1 MTEQPNWKF
10 TIPEETPTLE
20 IHQPNWYKVDVE
32 KLHYQRME
40 DVAYL
45 FATMMVSE
53 DYEHFD
59 KVKKYLIIPEKPK
72 SIEELQQELDE
83 KFEKLIERTH
93 LEYRIGHNWTYK
105 LRKYDEFCKRQ
116 DADFEYARENGFFSP
131 KLTVSV
137 GKLDYSNLV
146 ATSSSVSWGTEF
158 RIGKDEV
165 GYFSIKPNIRVYLEK
180 KPNPIV
186 RYFSKLLLDF
196 TWKDK

>member
-1 MTEQPNWKF
+1 MIRKMTEK
-10 TIPEETPTLE
+10 IG
-20 IHQPNWYKVDVE
+20 YKLNPV
-32 KLHYQRME
+32 KLAGASQSILPY
-40 DVAYL
+40 VCGAFYY
-45 FATMMVSE
+45 TE
-53 DYEHFD
+53 DYEYFD
-59 KVKKYLIIPEKPK
+59 VIKPYLDIPEPRK
-72 SIEELQQELDE
+72 SLEEISQELDE
-83 KFEKLIERTH
+83 KFKKLIERTH

-146 ATSSSVSWGTEF
+146 ATSSSVSCGTEF

-196 TWKDK
+196 EWKSTK